1 MSERNTTPPPTKRR
15 QKSLSPPPAPKPAEK
30 VDVETLVRNLEAG
43 NLESGSVLMD
53 IASQSV
59 PGLQVRVKDI
69 ARLGH
74 FRSALKYLDI
84 AEKHLEEEHEQQTER
99 NRGENWTAAPRLKKT
114 MYSPEF
120 LESLLRIVAQTKG
133 AIAGLQFLNDLPK
146 KIEFNTNSIVEGAYF
161 ARDIK
166 FIQVGILLN
175 ANEMRGDWMNY
186 LAMACVRNQIP
197 IKDALRV
204 FPKHQYPFKSTFVKE
219 DAKAAFY
226 LLKQQLKNPSPEQ
239 AMLALKILR
248 HAGLDKEEY
257 FVTRPWKQSLLTLE
271 RVIEETRAN
280 ATAQKDSIHP
290 ALNLALNIYHK
301 KIPEGPRDNN

>member
-1 MSERNTTPPPTKRR
+1 
-15 QKSLSPPPAPKPAEK
+15 
-30 VDVETLVRNLEAG
+30 
-43 NLESGSVLMD
+43 MD

-99 NRGENWTAAPRLKKT
+99 NREENWIAPRLKKT

-120 LESLLRIVAQTKG
+120 LDSLMRIVVKTKG
-133 AIAGLQFLNDLPK
+133 ANAGLQFLKYLPK
-146 KIEFNTNSIVEGAYF
+146 KIKFNTNSIVEGAYF
-161 ARDIK
+161 ARDMN

-175 ANEMRGDWMNY
+175 YNEMRGDWMNY
-186 LAMACVRNQIP
+186 LALACVRNQIP

-204 FPKHQYPFKSTFVKE
+204 FPKHQYPFESTFVEE

-226 LLKQQLKNPSPEQ
+226 LLKQELKNPSPEQ
-239 AMLALKILR
+239 ATLALKILR
-248 HAGLDKEEY
+248 HAGLDKKY
-257 FVTRPWKQSLLTLE
+257 FFVTGPWKQTLE
-271 RVIEETRAN
+271 RVIEEHRAN

-290 ALNLALNIYHK
+290 ALNLALNLYHK
-301 KIPEGPRDNN
+301 NIPEGPRDNN